1 VDAHELLRVVE
12 QVECQRD
19 AELAELIDQV
29 VPMLRLLAAVN
40 LGEAGPWR
48 AHAACRGMTHLMFP
62 GQGKSSAHGL
72 ELCGRCSVRR
82 ECATWI
88 AERPDQGGVG
98 AGMTEADRMASRRA
112 DVA

>member
-1 VDAHELLRVVE
+1 VDAYELLRVVE

-82 ECATWI
+82 ECAAWI